1 MQIFTEEQGLKIS
14 NKRGTKQSQLMEGSR
29 ENCYGLKRQGVAERA
44 LMGGDWWTAGD
55 LDHTLRSWE

>member
-44 LMGGDWWTAGD
+44 LMGGVWWTVGE
-55 LDHTLRSWE
+55 L